1 MTQWEEFHFDDRIR
15 EILRDTTYHRPDHHL
30 GRPFLTPYQIAIE
43 FARLYPDDFQRIG
56 LPVGGK
62 NTGQHD
68 SLSQYIAGILS
79 RKIQA
84 GELDDIEGGFIS
96 NNHLLEISFDHNGQ
110 RIESSL
116 TGTQYDLSIFRLS
129 IT

>member
-1 MTQWEEFHFDDRIR
+1 MTQWDQFQFEDRIR
-15 EILRDTTYHRPDHHL
+15 QILRETTYDRPDHHF

-43 FARLYPDDFQRIG
+43 FAHLYPDDVRSIG
-56 LPVGGK
+56 LPIGGK
-62 NTGQHD
+62 GTGQHN

-84 GELDDIEGGFIS
+84 GDLDDIEGGFIS
-96 NNHLLEISFDHNGQ
+96 NSHLLEIAFDHNGE

-116 TGTQYDLSIFRLS
+116 TESQYDLSIFRLS
-129 IT
+129 NS